1 MVSTCVLCSNLLS
14 LVLVAN
20 FEVIELS
27 EYKLKRKY
35 IEKEKVNT
43 SNINLQTRELQYNYS
58 VYILSL
64 KKEIY
69 TEYGL

>member
-1 MVSTCVLCSNLLS
+1 LASTCVLCSNLLS

-20 FEVIELS
+20 FEVTELS

>member
-1 MVSTCVLCSNLLS
+1 
-14 LVLVAN
+14 VLVAN

>member
-1 MVSTCVLCSNLLS
+1 M
-14 LVLVAN
+14 LVAN
-20 FEVIELS
+20 FEVTELS

>member
-1 MVSTCVLCSNLLS
+1 
-14 LVLVAN
+14 VLVAN
-20 FEVIELS
+20 FEVTELS

>member
-1 MVSTCVLCSNLLS
+1 M
-14 LVLVAN
+14 LVAN

>member
-1 MVSTCVLCSNLLS
+1 MASTCVLGSNLLS

-20 FEVIELS
+20 FEVTELS

>member
-1 MVSTCVLCSNLLS
+1 LVSTCVLCSNLLS